1 MIRNAGS
8 TIARASSGSRFA
20 INSVEPL
27 MSANRAV
34 IVLRSPSISSTASP
48 TSCADAPAPESR
60 WAETLRSSAAHWPQN
75 FAVAILSKP
84 HFGQALLSP
93 APHSLQNL
101 SPSGLSVLQ
110 AEHRIDFLNPGTKNK
125 DPSAPNPDPARD
137 HAHPIGRDHEAPALA
152 RNNSR
157 VTESRTN

>member
-34 IVLRSPSISSTASP
+34 IVLRSPSISSTAVPSSSADSP
-48 TSCADAPAPESR
+48 APASR
-60 WAETLRSSAAHWPQN
+60 WAETLRNSAAHWPQN

-110 AEHRIDFLNPGTKNK
+110 AEQRINSLNPGAKTE
-125 DPSAPNPDPARD
+125 DTRAPNAYPARD
-137 HAHPIGRDHEAPALA
+137 
-152 RNNSR
+152 R
-157 VTESRTN
+157 V